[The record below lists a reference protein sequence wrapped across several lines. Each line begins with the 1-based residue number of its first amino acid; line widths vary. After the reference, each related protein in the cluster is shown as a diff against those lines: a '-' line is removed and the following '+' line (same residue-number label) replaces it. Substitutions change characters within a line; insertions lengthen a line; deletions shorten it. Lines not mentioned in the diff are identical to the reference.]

1 VAPRGYLEDGRPKV
15 ERLKVANATVA
26 FVETVRSNHQLYF
39 KVGGVL
45 AKLLRTRIDE
55 DEIFKCF
62 KEL

>member
-1 VAPRGYLEDGRPKV
+1 M
-15 ERLKVANATVA
+15 ANAIVA
-26 FVETVRSNHQLYF
+26 FAEAVRSNHQLYF